1 MDLLYA
7 IFVKKK
13 PRLTPEE
20 NERLIDEY
28 IKLFKES
35 KFWSVEKWDQKLINF
50 RKLAKKILLRKSKI
64 NNVSDDQLEHMV
76 KTLFDLN
83 NTKKLEGF
91 KKIEFDKREQKRQDD
106 RIVLSFN
113 NYPKKSECFRVP
125 ENNENPLQFIN
136 SVKLNTDEKDALSS
150 MVIFSSELRETIL
163 EQVGKGHNPVVI
175 IENVKN
181 VKEEYGKRVYGR
193 IGDFK
198 NDLSPQEILVSPS
211 LFIGLG
217 AKKESDVLMIES
229 RLCLLMSPIQKIF
242 FKFLGSKD
250 TLNEVY
256 SYIISRIEAKMT
268 NDRMPGISRGSE
280 LLIWPN
286 VSVRV
291 EKILN
296 FANEEIFAG
305 GFPIAGTE
313 STILYDIKAD

>member
-35 KFWSVEKWDQKLINF
+35 KFWSTEKWDQKLINF
-50 RKLAKKILLRKSKI
+50 RKLAKKILLRKSNT

-76 KTLFDLN
+76 KTLMDLN
-83 NTKKLEGF
+83 NAKKIEGLKKLE
-91 KKIEFDKREQKRQDD
+91 IETREQQKQDD
-106 RIVLSFN
+106 RITLSYN
-113 NYPKKSECFRVP
+113 EYPKKSECFKVP
-125 ENNENPLQFIN
+125 ENNVNPLIAIDT
-136 SVKLNTDEKDALSS
+136 VKLNTEERDALSP
-150 MVIFSSELRETIL
+150 MIIFSSELRESIL
-163 EQVGKGHNPVVI
+163 EQVGRGNNPTVVV
-175 IENVKN
+175 ENIKN
-181 VKEEYGKRVYGR
+181 VKSEYGRRVYGR
-193 IGDFK
+193 IGDFRD
-198 NDLSPQEILVSPS
+198 DLSPNEILVSPS

-217 AKKESDVLMIES
+217 AKNESDVLMIEA

-256 SYIISRIEAKMT
+256 TYIVARIEAKMT
-268 NDRMPGISRGSE
+268 NDRMPGISRGME

-286 VSVRV
+286 VYVRV

-305 GFPIAGTE
+305 GFPIVGSE
-313 STILYDIKAD
+313 STLLYDIKT

>member
-13 PRLTPEE
+13 PRLTLEE

-35 KFWSVEKWDQKLINF
+35 TFWSTEKWDQKLINF
-50 RKLAKKILLRKSKI
+50 RKLAKKILLRKSNV

-76 KTLFDLN
+76 KTLIDLN
-83 NTKKLEGF
+83 NA
-91 KKIEFDKREQKRQDD
+91 KKIEGLKKLDIETKEQKRQDD
-106 RIVLSFN
+106 RITLSFN
-113 NYPKKSECFRVP
+113 EHPKKSECFRIP
-125 ENNENPLQFIN
+125 ENNENPLQFIS

-163 EQVGKGHNPVVI
+163 EQVGRGNNPVVV

-181 VKEEYGKRVYGR
+181 VKEEYGRRVYGR
-193 IGDFK
+193 IGDFRD
-198 NDLSPQEILVSPS
+198 DLEPQEILVSPS
-211 LFIGLG
+211 LLIGLG
-217 AKKESDVLMIES
+217 AKNESNVLMIEA

-256 SYIISRIEAKMT
+256 SYIVARIEAKMT
-268 NDRMPGISRGSE
+268 NDRMPGISRGAE

-286 VSVRV
+286 VYVRV

-305 GFPIAGTE
+305 GFPIAGAE
-313 STILYDIKAD
+313 STILYDIQ